1 MEENKIQTEQIY
13 EILKSRIIHLEY
25 EPGEILNEVD
35 LAEEFNISRTPIR
48 RVFQMLS
55 SDKLLNIIPRF
66 GAQVAPMDFRK
77 MKAVFEVTRE
87 LDPFAT
93 RLAVERITPE
103 NLARLEEIVERLEH
117 YDIET
122 DYQEAIN
129 DDEEFHEIIFSSCD
143 NPWLED
149 ILTNLHYHTE
159 RLWHYCE
166 RYFDDINLFT
176 DSLGK
181 VLQAIKEKDVEKAE
195 KYTRE
200 HIDEFVSK
208 IKNEML

>member
-1 MEENKIQTEQIY
+1 MEENKMQTEEIY
-13 EILKSRIIHLEY
+13 EIIKDRIIHLDY
-25 EPGEILNEVD
+25 QPGEILNEVD
-35 LAEEFNISRTPIR
+35 LAEEFSISRTPIR

-66 GAQVAPMDFRK
+66 GAQVAPMDFRV
-77 MKAVFEVTRE
+77 MKSVFEVTRE

-103 NLARLEEIVERLEH
+103 KLQRLEEIVERLEK
-117 YDIET
+117 YNIET
-122 DYQEAIN
+122 QYQEAIT
-129 DDEEFHEIIFSSCD
+129 DDEEFHEIIFSSCE

-149 ILTNLHYHTE
+149 ILKNLHYHTE

-166 RYFDDINLFT
+166 RYFDDINLFSDT
-176 DSLGK
+176 LGK
-181 VLQAIKEKDVEKAE
+181 VLQAIKDKDVEKAE

-200 HIDEFVSK
+200 HIDEFISK
-208 IKNEML
+208 IKSEML